1 MAGSGSS
8 DGGDRRGR
16 WYEAAIGVLV
26 PSAVHSAR
34 PEGFEAV
41 TRSRDLGAVRV
52 SELVL
57 PSPRAAG
64 TAELVPAQD
73 ARRYHLVL
81 TLSGTFGV
89 AQAGREA
96 VLGAGDLV
104 LYGTSRPLRCWSAP
118 ERELSAK
125 VVVQFPEELLPLPP
139 DQVDRLL
146 AVRLPGRDGLGALLA
161 GSLRE
166 LLSGATGGHAA
177 RLADISLDLLAAL
190 LARELGVEPEPP
202 RRTRHRAL
210 LAQVRHHIAEHL
222 ADPDLS
228 PASVAAAHHLSVRH
242 LHRLFAEQGTSVA
255 GSIRALRL
263 ERCRRDLAESDEL
276 VHVVAARWGFTDPA
290 HFSRLFRGT
299 FGLSPSEHREAWA
312 CLRGPEGPQGPR

>member
-1 MAGSGSS
+1 MVGSGLSEG
-8 DGGDRRGR
+8 DGRGGR

-26 PSAVHSAR
+26 PDAVR
-34 PEGFEAV
+34 PDRGEAV

-52 SELVL
+52 CEVVASG
-57 PSPRAAG
+57 PRAPR
-64 TAELVPAQD
+64 TPELVPAQ
-73 ARRYHLVL
+73 APSRYHLVL
-81 TLSGTFGV
+81 ALSGTFGI

-104 LYGTSRPLRCWSAP
+104 LCGTSRPLRRWAVP
-118 ERELSAK
+118 DRELSAR

-139 DQVDRLL
+139 EQVDRLL
-146 AVRLPGRDGLGALLA
+146 AVRLPGREGLGALLA

-166 LLSGATGGHAA
+166 LLAGASGGHAA

-190 LARELGVEPEPP
+190 LARELAVEPEPFG
-202 RRTRHRAL
+202 RGRHRAL

-222 ADPDLS
+222 SAPDLS

-242 LHRLFAEQGTSVA
+242 LHRLFAERGTSVA
-255 GSIRALRL
+255 ATIRALRL
-263 ERCRRDLAESDEL
+263 ERCRRDLASSGEL

-299 FGLSPSEHREAWA
+299 FGLSPSEHREVWA
-312 CLRGPEGPQGPR
+312 GLRVPEGPSEPA